1 MKPKAVILK
10 VYGKVQGVG
19 FRFYTQKKAR
29 ELMLKGFVQNNFD
42 GSVYIEAEGEA
53 EKLEL
58 FIQWCKEGPSWAR
71 VTKVEQQ
78 FAPVLGRDGE
88 FLIK

>member
-1 MKPKAVILK
+1 MGNKAVILK

-19 FRFYTQKKAR
+19 FRFYTQKKAQ
-29 ELMLKGFVQNNFD
+29 ELMLKGFAQNKPD
-42 GSVYIEAEGEA
+42 GSVYIEAEGNA
-53 EKLEL
+53 DKLEL
-58 FIQWCKEGPSWAR
+58 FILWCNDGPSWAR

-78 FAPVLGRDGE
+78 FVPVLGKENG